1 MLRWLFQLWALQSLF
16 IRAPAT
22 EEVEPEVLY
31 FNGDTSEVVLNATG
45 HPAAA
50 AVSWDWGSHDGRVRS
65 VTLLAA
71 EFSGGSVRYFN
82 SSGFNAALE
91 FGDCCALKI
100 KRPRFDSAGSFT
112 LRQIAPGPKILAR
125 YELVG
130 LQVSTSFEYYRR
142 TFEDVTLRC
151 SASKLLP
158 NSFSLAWKTDGVYEE
173 KNSVLR
179 FDNALYFI
187 MRQDCKRL
195 STLCRCELQYNG
207 TVLQSESV
215 HLYSDFHMR
224 GYRNR
229 LRSEFYRTSLPESQ
243 FVIPRV
249 SYNYWHFLSRQYTV
263 YWVPQSSHYEP
274 STIAH
279 VDRYEFHTTSEHFEN
294 RTSFYVESSHYGI
307 SCIQISPVL
316 FEDAGEYTT
325 RGDREDNYRTF
336 EMDYRLITIQVSVAV
351 EGSNVSLHC
360 TASSLPAS
368 TRLLWI
374 DWEGRE
380 AVSGQEGGNRTL
392 TLEVPTDVQRGEWTC
407 ALLEG
412 GFPKAVY
419 PYQLDT
425 STVTELLDG
434 CFTDSVLFCVLV
446 GYLTVK
452 TAACVALW
460 FCFKKRLDIEVEKE
474 MRPNRLSAAT
484 ARDNNS
490 TTFSMQVSGE

>member
-1 MLRWLFQLWALQSLF
+1 MLRWLFQLWTLQSLF

-22 EEVEPEVLY
+22 E
-31 FNGDTSEVVLNATG
+31 
-45 HPAAA
+45 
-50 AVSWDWGSHDGRVRS
+50 
-65 VTLLAA
+65 
-71 EFSGGSVRYFN
+71 
-82 SSGFNAALE
+82 ALE

-130 LQVSTSFEYYRR
+130 LQVS
-142 TFEDVTLRC
+142 
-151 SASKLLP
+151 
-158 NSFSLAWKTDGVYEE
+158 
-173 KNSVLR
+173 
-179 FDNALYFI
+179 
-187 MRQDCKRL
+187 
-195 STLCRCELQYNG
+195 
-207 TVLQSESV
+207 
-215 HLYSDFHMR
+215 
-224 GYRNR
+224 
-229 LRSEFYRTSLPESQ
+229 
-243 FVIPRV
+243 
-249 SYNYWHFLSRQYTV
+249 
-263 YWVPQSSHYEP
+263 
-274 STIAH
+274 
-279 VDRYEFHTTSEHFEN
+279 
-294 RTSFYVESSHYGI
+294 
-307 SCIQISPVL
+307 
-316 FEDAGEYTT
+316 
-325 RGDREDNYRTF
+325 
-336 EMDYRLITIQVSVAV
+336 VAV
-351 EGSNVSLHC
+351 EGSSVSLHC

-419 PYQLDT
+419 PYQLHT

-484 ARDNNS
+484 ARGREAGKCRPMPGDETGKLKGNLHS
-490 TTFSMQVSGE
+490 AGPGGMSQGSWRVEKEESGRAARINRLPVTRTGSNRQRLSLPVFNVENKLLNPNARQADRLTG

>member
-1 MLRWLFQLWALQSLF
+1 MLRWLFQLWALQSQF
-16 IRAPAT
+16 IRTLAT

-31 FNGDTSEVVLNATG
+31 FNGDTREVVLNATG

-71 EFSGGSVRYFN
+71 EFSGGSVSYFN

-100 KRPRFDSAGSFT
+100 KRPGFDSAGSFT

-130 LQVSTSFEYYRR
+130 LQVSSSSEYYRM

-173 KNSVLR
+173 KNSILR

-187 MRQDCKRL
+187 MGQDCKRL

-215 HLYSDFHMR
+215 HLYFHRR
-224 GYRNR
+224 GYRNQ
-229 LRSEFYRTSLPESQ
+229 LRSGFYRTSLPESQ
-243 FVIPRV
+243 FVIPSV
-249 SYNYWHFLSRQYTV
+249 SYSYWHFLSPRYTV

-279 VDRYEFHTTSEHFEN
+279 LDRDGYEFHTTSEHFEN

-307 SCIQISPVL
+307 ISCIQISPVL

-325 RGDREDNYRTF
+325 RGDRE

-351 EGSNVSLHC
+351 EGSSVSLHC

-368 TRLLWI
+368 ARLLWI

-392 TLEVPTDVQRGEWTC
+392 TLEVPADVQQGEWTC

-425 STVTELLDG
+425 STVTELVDG

-474 MRPNRLSAAT
+474 MRSNRLSAAT